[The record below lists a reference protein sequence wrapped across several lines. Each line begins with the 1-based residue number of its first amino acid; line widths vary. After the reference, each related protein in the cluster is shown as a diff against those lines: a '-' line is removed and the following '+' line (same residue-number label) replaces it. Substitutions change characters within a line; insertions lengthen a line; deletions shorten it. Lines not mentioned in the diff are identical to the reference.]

1 MFSLSRLSLFVIV
14 VFALSACQTSTPNH
28 IPRGYS
34 SYKQVYKSAPGP
46 RVEGIGYDYNPQDN
60 QTVVNDMRYAAK
72 NLVEKLDQE
81 LSYSVDA
88 VHLDIAGTG
97 AFYSSF
103 DHLLRNEL
111 TQQGYLLSHTSD
123 GFVKVVFSAQEQP
136 FCAGYET
143 EEGEKTYK
151 KLYLALVLH
160 MPYEEAPRIVGGYYD
175 VPAYGFEATPHEQ
188 VFVPECFT
196 PHKVPYSLT
205 QEEN

>member
-1 MFSLSRLSLFVIV
+1 MFSLPRLSLFALF
-14 VFALSACQTSTPNH
+14 VFALSACQTDGPSFF
-28 IPRGYS
+28 PRGYS

-46 RVEGIGYDYNPQDN
+46 KAESIGYAYNPQDN
-60 QTVVNDMRYAAK
+60 ATVVNDMRYAAK
-72 NLVEKLDQE
+72 DLVEKLDEE

-136 FCAGYET
+136 FCSGYET
-143 EEGEKTYK
+143 EEEAKIYK

-175 VPAYGFEATPHEQ
+175 VPTYGFQPTPHEQ

-196 PHKVPYSLT
+196 PHKLPYSLT